1 MQGAAHQKVIEGSQ
15 DFDWMHHFTGLSKS
29 LLRFGIN
36 SVTNTLPTVDNLKRW
51 GYLRV
56 GEESCALCGDPKP
69 TITHVLSMCKVA
81 FGDGAPDGFN
91 RIKWRHDNI
100 LKEFID
106 SIAPH
111 VISQEFRVFVDL
123 EGHQYQYAE
132 FPEELV
138 ESSLRPDIILWNDTE
153 NKVILAELTCPM
165 EHNMEAAFIRK
176 LCKYDSLKKELE
188 HKGFDVS
195 FFPFEVT
202 ARGICAVTVSEFL
215 MNINYGRKK
224 SAELKYRL
232 SKMALSSSHTIFLK
246 RNNRYWLS

>member
-1 MQGAAHQKVIEGSQ
+1 M
-15 DFDWMHHFTGLSKS
+15 
-29 LLRFGIN
+29 
-36 SVTNTLPTVDNLKRW
+36 
-51 GYLRV
+51 
-56 GEESCALCGDPKP
+56 
-69 TITHVLSMCKVA
+69 
-81 FGDGAPDGFN
+81 
-91 RIKWRHDNI
+91 
-100 LKEFID
+100 
-106 SIAPH
+106 
-111 VISQEFRVFVDL
+111 ISREFRVFVDL
-123 EGHQYQYAE
+123 EGHQYHYGT
-132 FPEELV
+132 FPEDLV

-176 LCKYDSLKKELE
+176 LLKYDSLKKELE

-215 MNINYGRKK
+215 MNININYGRKK